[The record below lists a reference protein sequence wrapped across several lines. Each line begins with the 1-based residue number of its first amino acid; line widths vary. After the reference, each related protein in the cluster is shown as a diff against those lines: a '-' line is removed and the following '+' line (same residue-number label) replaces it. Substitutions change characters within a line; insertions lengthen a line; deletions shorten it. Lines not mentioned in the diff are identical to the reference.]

1 MGVQFV
7 IDTPSEVRYFDQE
20 AARMDAGT
28 AQQVAEIFQTP
39 LTGCYNWDYRVQ
51 DDRIKKLYE
60 LGKQLNW
67 NVETDIDWSKPR
79 TRLTARA
86 ARRGACR
93 SRATPPTTR

>member
-7 IDTPSEVRYFDQE
+7 IDTPSEVRYFDRE

-39 LTGCYNWDYRVQ
+39 LTGSYNWDYRVQ
-51 DDRIKKLYE
+51 DDRIRKLYE

-67 NVETDIDWSKPR
+67 NVETDIDWNKPR
-79 TRLTARA
+79 TRLTPEQRDAIVA
-86 ARRGACR
+86 FKGYG
-93 SRATPPTTR
+93 PY

>member
-20 AARMDAGT
+20 AQRMDAGT

-39 LTGCYNWDYRVQ
+39 LTGSYNWDYRVQ
-51 DDRIKKLYE
+51 DDRINKLYE

-67 NVETDIDWSKPR
+67 NVETDS
-79 TRLTARA
+79 TGASGAR
-86 ARRGACR
+86 G
-93 SRATPPTTR
+93 